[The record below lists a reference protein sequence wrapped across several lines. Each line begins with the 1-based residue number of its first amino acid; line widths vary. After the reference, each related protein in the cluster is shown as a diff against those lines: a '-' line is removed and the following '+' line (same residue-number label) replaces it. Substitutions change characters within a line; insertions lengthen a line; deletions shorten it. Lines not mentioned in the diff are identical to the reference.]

1 MANYSFKEVIKS
13 SITGTHCT
21 YAKIGVD
28 VPSLFI
34 CYLNINY
41 ANLSANFIS
50 YVGLLLALIS
60 GYFVITEE
68 INLAAAFFYFSFLC
82 DFCDGKTSRL
92 QKSSSHYGKKL
103 DMAIDR
109 LIFCTLTITYLI
121 YLNNNNFLAEFYVL
135 LIFSMIFLT
144 YDVLELTLSIVGY
157 RDTIDKI
164 KLSDDELRKLRKTNE
179 ILSDQKYFQS
189 LFLIKTWVPSR
200 VACVGFIFILA
211 PLLSFTYIY
220 LIALISLLIRFS
232 WFLYKYFRTN

>member
-1 MANYSFKEVIKS
+1 
-13 SITGTHCT
+13 
-21 YAKIGVD
+21 
-28 VPSLFI
+28 
-34 CYLNINY
+34 
-41 ANLSANFIS
+41 
-50 YVGLLLALIS
+50 
-60 GYFVITEE
+60 
-68 INLAAAFFYFSFLC
+68 
-82 DFCDGKTSRL
+82 
-92 QKSSSHYGKKL
+92 
-103 DMAIDR
+103 MAIDR